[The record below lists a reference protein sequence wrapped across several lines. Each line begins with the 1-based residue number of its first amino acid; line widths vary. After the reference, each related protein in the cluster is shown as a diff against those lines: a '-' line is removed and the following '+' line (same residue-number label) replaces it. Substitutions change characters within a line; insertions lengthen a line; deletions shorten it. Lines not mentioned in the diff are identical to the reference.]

1 MKGKMI
7 RGYLKIKNAI
17 ISLLITAIYCSWLV
31 DGLHP
36 LKIALGCIAIFVAML
51 SVLGRADK
59 MYMQAMKKSADDEA
73 PSTRRNK
80 QV

>member
-1 MKGKMI
+1 MKGRQI

-17 ISLLITAIYCSWLV
+17 ISLLITAIYFSWLV

-36 LKIALGCIAIFVAML
+36 VKIAFGCIAIFVAMF

-59 MYMQAMKKSADDEA
+59 MYMQTMKKSADDKA
-73 PSTRRNK
+73 SSTQK
-80 QV
+80 K